1 MGYHNDDDEE
11 DDEDNNDNTIY
22 VSISLYRSISLFIN
36 MPAVPPCFF
45 SFYRA
50 FIPNFLV
57 PFTALPKAAR
67 PSAFPPISYRVPF
80 ILNLTV
86 KDNRTSCVLFTVCIA
101 GHSKLSLRIR
111 F

>member
-1 MGYHNDDDEE
+1 MGYHNDDDE
-11 DDEDNNDNTIY
+11 DDYEDNKTLFMY
-22 VSISLYRSISLFIN
+22 LCLYRSISLFIN

-50 FIPNFLV
+50 FIPNFHV

-80 ILNLTV
+80 ILNLAV